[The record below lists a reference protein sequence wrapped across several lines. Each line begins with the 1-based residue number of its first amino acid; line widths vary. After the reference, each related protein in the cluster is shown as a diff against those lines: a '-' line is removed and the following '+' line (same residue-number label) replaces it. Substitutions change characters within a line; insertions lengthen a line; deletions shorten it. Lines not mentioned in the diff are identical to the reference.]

1 MDECRDSSSGEPSC
15 VSLCQ
20 KKDNL
25 QLKCLHILRALLGV
39 SSSQGYK
46 ANNRREQETTGSVA
60 NEAASRGTIC
70 MYFIIIFFGMYFNGI
85 NLSTVNIWNT
95 LQFYNIPLSF
105 FFCSHIRGL
114 SILWVVCTSQP
125 QRGPLRMVSRR
136 LYASVRMDSKK
147 PQHLR
152 ISQLSTS
159 YHNPLPNP
167 SMKKLTMWCPGKA
180 LTWGLRDISIMM
192 AFIAI
197 HPDEIA
203 WECAQVQR
211 GSPRWRTG
219 QPPHPKLWERRI
231 QQRRW
236 WGRGR
241 GGELPTV

>member
-1 MDECRDSSSGEPSC
+1 M
-15 VSLCQ
+15 
-20 KKDNL
+20 
-25 QLKCLHILRALLGV
+25 
-39 SSSQGYK
+39 
-46 ANNRREQETTGSVA
+46 A
-60 NEAASRGTIC
+60 NEAVSRGPVC
-70 MYFIIIFFGMYFNGI
+70 MYFIIFFCMYFNGI

-136 LYASVRMDSKK
+136 LYASVCMDSKK
-147 PQHLR
+147 SNHLR
-152 ISQLSTS
+152 TSQLSTS

-180 LTWGLRDISIMM
+180 LTWGLGDISIM
-192 AFIAI
+192 AFKAT

-203 WECAQVQR
+203 WGVCPGAGGR
-211 GSPRWRTG
+211 PRWRTWATFTPG
-219 QPPHPKLWERRI
+219 APRKEI

-241 GGELPTV
+241 GGESPTV